1 MELTCRLPYER
12 PDAVSWQMTP
22 EGMVCVSTATDPYT
36 DEGNYDWGV

>member
-1 MELTCRLPYER
+1 MDLTCRLPYER